1 MRRRAFTLVEILI
14 VLVIFWILAW
24 IMLKTYTTITK
35 VSFRIGQDKELAK
48 ESLIL
53 SQVLD
58 NISQTATIDYE
69 AYSNHHINLESSNGV
84 VNTLY
89 LTWDIW
95 TWTSLY
101 TTWDCQKTSILY
113 DDNYVEQAG
122 DFQSTCKLILEKD
135 SEQIILLWDTEFWS
149 WEYHVSEMKFRVVP
163 YDTTKNIIFSNVSY
177 SAGQPAFWI
186 IWALYSKFYNPLK
199 WSNSSIQPIQ
209 FFFGLKGETPSIYS
223 SNDE

>member
-1 MRRRAFTLVEILI
+1 M
-14 VLVIFWILAW
+14 LAW

-58 NISQTATIDYE
+58 NISQTATLDYK
-69 AYSNHHINLESSNGV
+69 AYENNGISLINNHGIV
-84 VNTLY
+84 DILY

-95 TWTSLY
+95 TWTALY
-101 TTWDCQKTSILY
+101 TTGDCYTSNKIY
-113 DDNYVEQAG
+113 NENYINEVDPE
-122 DFQSTCKLILEKD
+122 FTSTCKLILNRNNE
-135 SEQIILLWDTEFWS
+135 EIVLLWDTEYWS
-149 WEYHVSEMKFRVVP
+149 WEYHLTQMKFRVVP
-163 YDTTKNIIFSNVSY
+163 YKPTKEIIMEWITTY
-177 SAGQPAFWI
+177 RAWQPAFWI

-199 WSNSSIQPIQ
+199 WSNSSVQPIQ
-209 FFFGLKGETPSIYS
+209 FFFGLKWETPNIYS

>member
-1 MRRRAFTLVEILI
+1 
-14 VLVIFWILAW
+14 
-24 IMLKTYTTITK
+24 MLQTYTTITK
-35 VSFRIGQDKELAK
+35 VSFRIWQDKELAK

-69 AYSNHHINLESSNGV
+69 AYKNNGISLSDSNGFV
-84 VNTLY
+84 KTLY

-101 TTWDCQKTSILY
+101 TSWSCYDSVLLY
-113 DDNYVEQAG
+113 DEDYVEKK
-122 DFQSTCKLILEKD
+122 DPEFVDSCKLILKRNNE
-135 SEQIILLWDTEFWS
+135 EIILLWDTEFWS
-149 WEYHVSEMKFRVVP
+149 WEYHVSEIKFRVIP

-177 SAGQPAFWI
+177 NPWQPAFWI
-186 IWALYSKFYNPLK
+186 IWALYSKFYNPKK

-209 FFFGLKGETPSIYS
+209 FFYGLKGETPSIYS
-223 SNDE
+223 SDE